1 MDFALLLSFETM
13 EVNTL
18 KTTVSTRF
26 QTVIPTELRKKFGIK
41 SNSKLEWID
50 GGSVMIVVPVP
61 EDPIASLRGMFGEK
75 GFTDSFLKN
84 RREDR
89 RG

>member
-1 MDFALLLSFETM
+1 M
-13 EVNTL
+13 EENTL

-41 SNSKLEWID
+41 SNSKLDWID

-61 EDPIASLRGMFGEK
+61 EDPIGSLRGMFLEK
-75 GFTDSFLKN
+75 DFTDSFLKN